1 MLLQELAIEKDK
13 QRLQYKAE
21 QNVIRNLRFRDA
33 RWRTIGIDEQALREQ
48 MEDNR
53 RRRDAEKD
61 DERIDRESLI
71 VDAVRLILTYE
82 CLVLFYSR
90 PAQ

>member
-1 MLLQELAIEKDK
+1 MQELAIERDK

-48 MEDNR
+48 MADNE
-53 RRRDAEKD
+53 RRRDADKEE
-61 DERIDRESLI
+61 ERLDRKPCQF
-71 VDAVRLILTYE
+71 Y
-82 CLVLFYSR
+82 VLPDVSH
-90 PAQ
+90 

>member
-82 CLVLFYSR
+82 CLV
-90 PAQ
+90 